1 METVCNESRC
11 QFSKDF
17 NKELINMF
25 KELKVNM
32 LKNCQQ
38 KRTLYKETNYKK
50 QPNLHSRIR
59 HN

>member
-1 METVCNESRC
+1 METVCNEARC

-32 LKNCQQ
+32 LKIYQQ